1 MDKLERKQQQM
12 LTAPVERLVI
22 KLSIPSIIIMLITA
36 AYNLAD
42 TYFVSGL
49 GTSATAAI
57 GVVFSL
63 MGVIQAIGF
72 FFGHGSGNYI
82 SRKLGAKEFADAEIM
97 ASTGFFFSVIAGGL
111 LGVFGLIFLHALL
124 LLLGSSET
132 MLQYARDY
140 TTFILIAAPFMTSSL
155 TLNNQLR
162 FVGSAKWAM
171 YGMVSGALLNIA
183 LDPIFIYKFGLGALG
198 AGLSTCVSQI
208 IGFMI
213 LLWATRREGNIAIH
227 FYNFKPSFQALKE
240 MARGGSPSLLRQAC
254 NSLGIL
260 CFNHA
265 AGAFGDS
272 AVAAISITQRITMF
286 AYSALLGF
294 GQGFQPVCGFNY
306 GAKRYDRV
314 IRAFWFGVKIVSSC
328 LFFLALIG
336 AVFAPQII
344 AFFRADD
351 PKVIAIGTLALRF
364 QCITV
369 PFCGMIMMFNMML
382 QTIGATAK
390 ASLIAVSR
398 SGLFLIPAIIL
409 MKAAFGLGGIE
420 AAQAVTDI
428 LSIALT
434 FPIGF
439 GTLRSMK
446 NEPVLSS
453 AA

>member
-1 MDKLERKQQQM
+1 MDKLERKQRLM
-12 LTAPVERLVI
+12 LTAPVERLVVR
-22 KLSIPSIIIMLITA
+22 LSIPSIIIMLITA

-97 ASTGFFFSVIAGGL
+97 ASTGFFFSIIAGSL
-111 LGVFGLIFLHALL
+111 LGVFGLLFMHPLL
-124 LLLGSSET
+124 LLLGASET
-132 MLQYARDY
+132 MLPYARDY
-140 TTFILIAAPFMTSSL
+140 TCFILISALFMTSSL

-171 YGMVSGALLNIA
+171 FGMVTGAVLNIA
-183 LDPIFIYKFGLGALG
+183 LDPLFIYKFSLGAWG
-198 AGLSTCVSQI
+198 AGLATCVSQI
-208 IGFMI
+208 IGFII

-227 FYNFKPSFQALKE
+227 FRHFKPSFQALRE
-240 MARGGSPSLLRQAC
+240 MARGGSPSLLRQTC
-254 NSLGIL
+254 NCLGIL

-272 AVAAISITQRITMF
+272 AVAAISITQRVTMF

-314 IRAFWFGVKIVSSC
+314 VRAFWFGVKIVSSC
-328 LFFLALIG
+328 LLLLALIG
-336 AVFAPQII
+336 AVFAPSII
-344 AFFRADD
+344 ALFRADD
-351 PKVIAIGTLALRF
+351 PRVIAIGTAALRF

-409 MKAAFGLGGIE
+409 MKAVFGLGGIE

-428 LSIALT
+428 LSIALAL
-434 FPIGF
+434 PLGF

-446 NEPVLSS
+446 NSS
-453 AA
+453 MMSPAA